1 MNVLVVEDSRFLRME
16 NERALTKAG
25 HSVISA
31 ADGQEGLRL
40 ARGCKPDLVVLD
52 MLLPH
57 LSGPDVLRAI
67 RKDPE
72 TAKIPVLV
80 LSSLPQCNA
89 EKLMGEGA
97 TAYYQKS
104 HLNLDKET
112 DKFVEVVEH
121 VFARTSRT
129 RVQSN
134 RRVRGDSG
142 TPERR

>member
-25 HSVISA
+25 HKVISA
-31 ADGQEGLRL
+31 ADGEEGLRL

-72 TAKIPVLV
+72 TATIPVMV

-89 EKLMGEGA
+89 EKLVGEGA
-97 TAYYQKS
+97 TAYFQKAQ
-104 HLNLDKET
+104 LRLDKET
-112 DKFVEVVEH
+112 DKFVDAVEH
-121 VFARTSRT
+121 LLALTRRTAMS
-129 RVQSN
+129 
-134 RRVRGDSG
+134 
-142 TPERR
+142 

>member
-25 HSVISA
+25 HQVISA
-31 ADGQEGLRL
+31 ANGEEGLRL

-72 TAKIPVLV
+72 TAKIPVMV

-89 EKLMGEGA
+89 ERLMGEGA
-97 TAYYQKS
+97 NAYFQKAQ
-104 HLNLDKET
+104 LRLDRET
-112 DKFVEVVEH
+112 DKFVEAVEH
-121 VFARTSRT
+121 LLARTRPSAR
-129 RVQSN
+129 S
-134 RRVRGDSG
+134 
-142 TPERR
+142 